1 MPLDQLTHNDPDYP
15 LEVSS
20 IRISKHGGTV
30 QGLAEP
36 LVDQDAATK
45 SYVDNMVHPFLL
57 MGA

>member
-1 MPLDQLTHNDPDYP
+1 MPLDQLTHNDPDNP

-36 LVDQDAATK
+36 RVDQDAATK
-45 SYVDNMVHPFLL
+45 RYVDNMIHPFLL

>member
-1 MPLDQLTHNDPDYP
+1 MPIETLKHNDPDNP

-20 IRISKHGGTV
+20 VRISKFGGTV

-45 SYVDNMVHPFLL
+45 RYVDNMIHPFLM